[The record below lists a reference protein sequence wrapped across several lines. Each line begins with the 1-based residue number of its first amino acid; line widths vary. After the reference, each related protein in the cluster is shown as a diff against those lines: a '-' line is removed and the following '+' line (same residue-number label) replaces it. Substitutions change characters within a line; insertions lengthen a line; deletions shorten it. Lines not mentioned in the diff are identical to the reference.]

1 MKKFCVLTIGRT
13 GSTSLMHALEKF
25 DDIALPSRDTVC
37 VDNEL
42 LHAERI
48 ADYMEHYAPYASEK
62 IIRPQQLINAFYACH
77 AEVPYAGF
85 KSMPNRHPN
94 YFKFITRSDIQFITL
109 TRRDLPSLV
118 ASFISA
124 MENGTWRRNGEDPPT
139 EWKFD
144 IAKHGKAVVSNV
156 AYVLKSYA
164 ALNCVPNAIRLS
176 YEGLCDPSKEH
187 LELNK
192 FFGRIVNLA
201 DPKSPTL
208 GENYVENWAE
218 FKSFVLNTASGMMQ
232 KARTPAAPSSDQS

>member
-37 VDNEL
+37 IDNEL

-48 ADYMEHYAPYASEK
+48 AGYMEHYAPHASEK
-62 IIRPQQLINAFYACH
+62 IVRPQQLINAFYACH
-77 AEVPYAGF
+77 AEASYAGF

-94 YFKFITRSDIQFITL
+94 YLKFIRRSDIQFITL

-124 MENGTWRRNGEDPPT
+124 MENGTWRRNGEEPPT
-139 EWKFD
+139 EWQFD
-144 IAKHGKAVVSNV
+144 VDRHGTAVTSNV

-164 ALNCVPNAIRLS
+164 ALNAVPNAIRLS

-187 LELNK
+187 VELNK
-192 FFGRIVNLA
+192 FFGRTIKLSN
-201 DPKSPTL
+201 PKPPTI
-208 GENYVENWAE
+208 GEKYVANWAE
-218 FKSFVLNTASGMMQ
+218 FKNFVVNTANGMMQ
-232 KARTPAAPSSDQS
+232 KARKLAASSGDQS